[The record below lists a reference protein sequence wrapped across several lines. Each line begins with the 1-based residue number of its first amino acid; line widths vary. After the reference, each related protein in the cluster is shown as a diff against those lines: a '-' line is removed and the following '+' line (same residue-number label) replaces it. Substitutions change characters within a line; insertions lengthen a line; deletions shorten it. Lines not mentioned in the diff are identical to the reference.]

1 MKKYKFKLQ
10 TLLNIK
16 EQMESNIKNELGAEI
31 THLNREKKLLNSYI
45 NKKELYVENSV
56 KKNTGIINISQVI
69 LYNNYIK
76 GLCQKIKEQKNCVNK
91 TQYNIDKIRE
101 RLIVTSKEKQM
112 LQKLDEKEFENFK
125 YNNIIEEQKINDE
138 VLSFKHSKK

>member
-1 MKKYKFKLQ
+1 MKKYNFKLQ

-31 THLNREKKLLNSYI
+31 THLNDEKKLLNNYI

-69 LYNNYIK
+69 VYNNYIK
-76 GLCQKIKEQKNCVNK
+76 GLCQKIKEQNNCVKN
-91 TQYNIDKIRE
+91 TQCNIDKIRE
-101 RLIVTSKEKQM
+101 RLIVTSKEKQI
-112 LQKLDEKEFENFK
+112 LQKLDEKQFESFK